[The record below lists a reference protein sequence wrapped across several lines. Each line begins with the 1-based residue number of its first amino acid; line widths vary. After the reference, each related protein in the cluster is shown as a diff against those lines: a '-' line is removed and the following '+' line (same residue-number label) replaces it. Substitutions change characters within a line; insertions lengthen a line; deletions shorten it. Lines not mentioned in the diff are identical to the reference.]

1 MSDRSRRDR
10 DIVGLL
16 AKGHLRS
23 EAAEA
28 VGLSR
33 PAVTQR
39 MARPKGDWEDLQ
51 QEAVH

>member
-1 MSDRSRRDR
+1 MSVSYHR
-10 DIVGLL
+10 VGIKQK
-16 AKGHLRS
+16 AGQG

-39 MARPKGDWEDLQ
+39 MARLKGDWEDLQ
-51 QEAVH
+51 EEALH